1 MSSTLMEHATDTMAA
16 GSKSFAT
23 AAKLF
28 DARTRRSALMLY
40 AWCRYCDD
48 VTDGQVLGFHHPS
61 LSGGS
66 ALQRLEMLHNC
77 TRRAYAGEQMSEPA
91 FAAFQEVATR
101 HSIAPQ
107 LAFDHLEGF
116 AMDVRD
122 THYET
127 LEDTLRYCYHVAGVV
142 GLMMARV
149 MGVRDEAVLD
159 RACDLGLAF
168 QLTNIARDIVEDAQV
183 GRCYLP
189 AQWLAQED
197 MQARDILDPTRRES
211 LARLARRL
219 VEQAEPYYASA
230 LAGLRDL
237 PLRSAWA
244 IASAHGVYR
253 EIGVK
258 VKAAGPAAWEQ
269 RQGTSRLEKLGLLVK
284 GAGLALRSRVE
295 NLPPRS
301 PELWQRPRRQRQP

>member
-1 MSSTLMEHATDTMAA
+1 MNTTLMDHATDTIAV

-28 DARTRRSALMLY
+28 DPLTRRSVLMLY

-48 VTDGQVLGFHHPS
+48 VIDGQALGFNVTPVDS
-61 LSGGS
+61 TLPE
-66 ALQRLEMLHNC
+66 QRLEMLRNQ
-77 TRRAYAGEQMSEPA
+77 TLRAWEGGEMTEPA
-91 FAAFQEVATR
+91 FAAFQEVALG
-101 HSIAPQ
+101 HNIPLQ
-107 LAFDHLEGF
+107 LAYDHLDGF
-116 AMDVRD
+116 AMDVRE

-127 LEDTLRYCYHVAGVV
+127 FEDTLQYCYRVAGVV

-168 QLTNIARDIVEDAQV
+168 QLTNIARDIVEDARV

-189 AQWLAQED
+189 ARWLAEEGIPAD
-197 MQARDILDPTRRES
+197 ALDSAELRPQ
-211 LARLARRL
+211 LAKLAYRL
-219 VEQAEPYYASA
+219 VAEAEPYYASA
-230 LAGLRDL
+230 RAGLAGL

-253 EIGVK
+253 EIGIK
-258 VKAAGPAAWEQ
+258 VSAAGPLAWDR
-269 RQGTSRLEKLGLLVK
+269 RQGTSRLEKSGLLLK
-284 GAGLALRSRVE
+284 GAGMALTSRFAT
-295 NLPPRS
+295 PAPR
-301 PELWQRPRRQRQP
+301 PTGLWQRPR